1 MFLEFY
7 NLREHPFGVT
17 PDPRFLYLSA
27 GHREALAALLCG
39 IETGRGFLGLVAQA
53 GMGKTTLVFELLEQL
68 KRTSTTVFLFQTQC
82 DSRELLGY
90 LLRNL
95 GVETAGQDIVTLH
108 EQLNELLAREMVAQR
123 KFVLVIDEAQ
133 NLEDSVL
140 ETVRLLSD
148 FETPSAKLV
157 QIVLV
162 GQPRLAEKLAGPSLV
177 QLRQRMAILGQLQPF
192 TAAETAAY
200 ISHRLQTAGYEG
212 GPLFTPGALE
222 AIAAKSGGIP
232 RNINTL
238 CFNALALGYGLGR
251 PQIDAAMIAEVVAD
265 LDVQAIAQNKRPAP
279 RLAPSP
285 VARNQNF
292 AAPIPPP
299 VPAPASS
306 FAQTDSQPLRAD
318 ASVVDVFRPSFSSSS
333 SANAPRPAPF
343 AKPAFGAPE
352 KERSYG
358 VRILGVLAIAAALV
372 FLFGPYFSSSGT
384 KPEEDAAE
392 PQTPAVMAAPSDPST
407 APPAENAASSAE
419 SEGAASP
426 ADAAPTVNAE
436 PSTSKV
442 EQAPVTSAD
451 LAGLVVVVAP
461 KQTLRQICL
470 LHLGRYDHHLIE
482 VIRGLNPQ
490 LVDPN
495 HLQAGQEILL
505 PQPAASGARRG
516 ASR

>member
-1 MFLEFY
+1 MLLEFST
-7 NLREHPFGVT
+7 LREHPFGVT

-82 DSRELLGY
+82 DSRELLCY

-148 FETPSAKLV
+148 FETPSAKLL

-192 TAAETAAY
+192 TAAEIAAY
-200 ISHRLQTAGYEG
+200 IGHRLQTAGYEG

-251 PQIDAAMIAEVVAD
+251 SQIDAGMIAEVVAD

-285 VARNQNF
+285 AARNQSF

-299 VPAPASS
+299 IPASAPS
-306 FAQTDSQPLRAD
+306 FEQPLRAD
-318 ASVVDVFRPSFSSSS
+318 TSVTEVFRPSFSSSS
-333 SANAPRPAPF
+333 PAPRPAPF

-407 APPAENAASSAE
+407 PPAENAASPE
-419 SEGAASP
+419 STSP
-426 ADAAPTVNAE
+426 ADAAPAE
-436 PSTSKV
+436 NPGPSAEAAPAESANGSASKA
-442 EQAPVTSAD
+442 EAAPVTSAD
-451 LAGLVVVVAP
+451 SEGIIVTVRP

-495 HLQAGQEILL
+495 HLQVGQEIRL
-505 PQPAASGARRG
+505 PQRGARP
-516 ASR
+516 